1 MEYNSQEIKKRYN
14 SLPEELKD
22 LLNSLE
28 EVEILE
34 EICRTHNLLNMFL
47 DIQKHIALV
56 AMDIE
61 NFNDFRIYI
70 FSLCKNE
77 NEGKTVYQQI
87 FNMIFLPVMHLIN
100 KGESKELQS
109 VQTKSKQIEPQDNIP
124 LIDDKDDLLPP
135 EPKEQNIIDQ
145 FQKIKSMTNDQR
157 QELSKYSVD
166 NDSPATHRSFDTYRE
181 KI

>member
-70 FSLCKNE
+70 FRSAMKMK
-77 NEGKTVYQQI
+77 GK
-87 FNMIFLPVMHLIN
+87 
-100 KGESKELQS
+100 QS
-109 VQTKSKQIEPQDNIP
+109 I
-124 LIDDKDDLLPP
+124 
-135 EPKEQNIIDQ
+135 
-145 FQKIKSMTNDQR
+145 
-157 QELSKYSVD
+157 SKYL
-166 NDSPATHRSFDTYRE
+166 
-181 KI
+181 I

>member
-1 MEYNSQEIKKRYN
+1 MEYNNQEIKKRYN

-34 EICRTHNLLNMFL
+34 EICKTHNLLNNFL

-56 AMDIE
+56 AMSIE

-100 KGESKELQS
+100 KEEQKEPQNT
-109 VQTKSKQIEPQDNIP
+109 QTKSKQIEPQDNIP
-124 LIDDKDDLLPP
+124 LIDEDDDLQPP
-135 EPKEQNIIDQ
+135 NPKEQNVIDQ
-145 FQKIKSMTNDQR
+145 FQKMKSMTNNQR
-157 QELSKYSVD
+157 QELSKYNID
-166 NDSPATHRSFDTYRE
+166 NDMPTTHRSFDIYRE